1 MAETPPDVDPQ
12 AADQTNITVLI
23 EHDEI
28 IKNKIRK
35 KEIRKIRARKRR
47 QNSIWFGLGMIGT
60 LGWMVVLPI
69 VLGIVIGIWLDEL
82 TNSQLP
88 WTLILL
94 LSGVFIGCFNAV
106 RWIMQEQKEIER
118 ERKERNHDV

>member
-60 LGWMVVLPI
+60 LGWMVV
-69 VLGIVIGIWLDEL
+69 EL